1 MPFASP
7 ILRAAYPEY
16 KSPYGP
22 KYHYQPHVAGFTA
35 KSLTRHGI
43 NAGFFGGV
51 AFFTLI
57 FLTSGIPKIQSD
69 VLYNI
74 PVLGGV
80 FRNYFEKNIPASD
93 SPF

>member
-22 KYHYQPHVAGFTA
+22 NGV
-35 KSLTRHGI
+35 

-57 FLTSGIPKIQSD
+57 FFTSGIPKIQND
-69 VLYNI
+69 VLFNL
-74 PVLGGV
+74 PVVGR
-80 FRNYFEKNIPASD
+80 FFENYFDKKIPASD